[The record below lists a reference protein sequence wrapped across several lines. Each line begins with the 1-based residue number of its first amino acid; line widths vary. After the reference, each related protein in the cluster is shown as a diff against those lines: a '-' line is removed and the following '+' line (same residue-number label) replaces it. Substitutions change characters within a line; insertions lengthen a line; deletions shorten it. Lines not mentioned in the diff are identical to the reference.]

1 MTVAPEAPGGV
12 AFVEWLTG
20 QGIVAAIGHTAA
32 AESEIQDAIKA
43 GAKLS
48 THLGNGAH
56 SMLPRHPN
64 YIWDQLAA
72 DELFASFIVDGH
84 HLAPAVVKTFVRAKG
99 VERSILVTDAV
110 APAACPPGLYQVGEV
125 PIELTPAGRV
135 QIRGTDRL
143 AGSAV
148 QLHHAVG
155 NTIRFAGVSLAA
167 ALAMASV
174 NPALLLGWPSRR
186 DDWILFDLDDAGG
199 ISIRATI
206 CAGRV
211 VFKC

>member
-1 MTVAPEAPGGV
+1 M
-12 AFVEWLTG
+12 EWLAG

-56 SMLPRHPN
+56 GMLPRHPN

-72 DELFASFIVDGH
+72 DELSASFIVDGV
-84 HLAPAVVKTFVRAKG
+84 HLPAAVVKTFVRAKG
-99 VERSILVTDAV
+99 VERSILITDAV

-143 AGSAV
+143 AGSAL

-155 NTIRFAGVSLAA
+155 NTMRFAGVSLAA
-167 ALAMASV
+167 ALAMASA
-174 NPALLLGWPSRR
+174 NPARLLGWPARR
-186 DDWILFDLDDAGG
+186 DDWVLFDLHDAGR

-211 VFKC
+211 VFQC